1 MLRSI
6 LAVVAG
12 VLVGAVVIF
21 LTESLGHMI
30 FPPPEGID
38 LKDPEQLKSIM
49 KDIPLGAKLGVLAAW
64 GAGVFAGGV
73 AALLIARRW
82 APVAWVVAATLF
94 TLAGVTMMAIPHPWW
109 MIIGAVLVTCAGA
122 VAAIKLLRASYTR
135 PADTTNEPFAD

>member
-12 VLVGAVVIF
+12 IFVGAVVIF
-21 LTESLGHMI
+21 FVEGLGHMI
-30 FPPPEGID
+30 FPPPDGVD
-38 LKDPEQLKSIM
+38 LNDPEQLKSIM
-49 KDIPLGAKLGVLAAW
+49 KDIPLGAKLAVLAAW

-94 TLAGVTMMAIPHPWW
+94 TLAGVTMMAIAHPWW
-109 MIIGAVLVTCAGA
+109 MVAGAVLVTCAGA
-122 VAAIKLLRASYTR
+122 VAAIKLLRASYAR
-135 PADTTNEPFAD
+135 PVHATNEPFAH